1 MAQPALSSFLSR
13 RRQSGG
19 RGESGVVSHGPVL
32 GGAEHLFL
40 RDLMSHPRSGW
51 WPEGV
56 TVKRSVVNRTHL
68 R

>member
-1 MAQPALSSFLSR
+1 M
-13 RRQSGG
+13 
-19 RGESGVVSHGPVL
+19 VSHGPVL

-40 RDLMSHPRSGW
+40 RDLMSHPCSGW

-56 TVKRSVVNRTHL
+56 IVKRSVVNRTHL